1 MPSRLFAAILLALV
15 LPAQAKPWGEERL
28 DPSAPTMERQGN
40 GPLLSEQMADLTL
53 LDAVFLGLRNN
64 RSIQSGYLRRIAEK
78 FDLRVAEDV
87 FNPKLY
93 ITGSYRA
100 NRNHQDRYRDGRI
113 GPTATVLN
121 EYGTQFALGWSKGYN
136 DADRAGRTRNDGV
149 DLSIIQPL
157 LRGAGREVN
166 TAPVR
171 LAQLSEQAN
180 RLNLKSSVSQTVT
193 AIISAYRNLLRAQE
207 QQRIAR
213 AALERTQQLVS
224 VNRSMIEAGR
234 MAEFEIVQTEA
245 DLATQELSVEEAAN
259 QLDSARLE
267 LLRLLALDLSS
278 QVRASDAL
286 EAERIEV
293 NREQAVRLAEQQQP
307 DYLRQLINRQQ
318 ADINLVVAKNQ
329 RLWDVSL
336 EVGGSQTRDRY
347 DYPYSSGSDRSWDS
361 YAGVRVDIPIGDL
374 TRRQGEVQARVNV
387 EDQELQ
393 VADARQ
399 ALERNVTDVVRDVG
413 TRWRQLEIANRAL
426 ELSRRKLDIERDK
439 LNAGRSSNFQVLS
452 FENDLRNAENARLNA
467 LIAYLEAQTQL
478 DLALGM
484 TLDRWDISLN
494 DY

>member
-286 EAERIEV
+286 EVERIEV
-293 NREQAVRLAEQQQP
+293 NREQAVRLAEQQ
-307 DYLRQLINRQQ
+307 
-318 ADINLVVAKNQ
+318 
-329 RLWDVSL
+329 
-336 EVGGSQTRDRY
+336 
-347 DYPYSSGSDRSWDS
+347 
-361 YAGVRVDIPIGDL
+361 
-374 TRRQGEVQARVNV
+374 
-387 EDQELQ
+387 
-393 VADARQ
+393 
-399 ALERNVTDVVRDVG
+399 
-413 TRWRQLEIANRAL
+413 
-426 ELSRRKLDIERDK
+426 
-439 LNAGRSSNFQVLS
+439 
-452 FENDLRNAENARLNA
+452 
-467 LIAYLEAQTQL
+467 
-478 DLALGM
+478 
-484 TLDRWDISLN
+484 
-494 DY
+494 